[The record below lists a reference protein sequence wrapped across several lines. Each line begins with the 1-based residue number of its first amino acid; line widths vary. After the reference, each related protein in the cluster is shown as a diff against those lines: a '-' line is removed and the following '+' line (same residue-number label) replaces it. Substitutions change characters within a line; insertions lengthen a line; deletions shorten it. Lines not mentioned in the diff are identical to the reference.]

1 MKAGG
6 IVGSQR
12 AWGMLVPLVVLL
24 GTAAWAADAEAPAS
38 DAVAVVAGTTISAAA
53 LEAAVGPALVEL
65 RMREDVLRRQALD
78 ELIAQALIQR
88 EAAARGVTPE
98 ALETSEITDKAKVT
112 PEEARAFYDANKA
125 RFGSMSEADAL
136 DQIQAGLG
144 RQRERD
150 RRAAFARS
158 LRETYGVQVL
168 LEPYRV
174 PVELADAPIRGNP
187 DAPVTVIEFSDFQC
201 PYCARSRPTVN
212 HVREVYA
219 DKVRWAFRHFP
230 LGFHTQAPK
239 AGEAAVCAGDQGKF
253 WAMHDH
259 LFANP
264 GKLSVPDLKASAAD
278 LGLDTAAFDQC
289 LDSGRHADRIASD
302 SEAGARY
309 GVSGTP
315 AFFING
321 RPLIGAQPFEAF
333 AQVIDDELAR
343 LGQAKPTGAAA
354 GGR

>member
-1 MKAGG
+1 MRARG
-6 IVGSQR
+6 IVGWPR
-12 AWGMLVPLVVLL
+12 ASRMLASLFLLL
-24 GTAAWAADAEAPAS
+24 GATVWAEDPAAAGSE
-38 DAVAVVAGTTISAAA
+38 AVAIVAGTPIPADA

-65 RMREDVLRRQALD
+65 RMREDALRRQALD
-78 ELIAQALIQR
+78 ELIAQVLIQK
-88 EAAARGVTPE
+88 EAAARGVTPA
-98 ALETSEITDKAKVT
+98 ALEKAEITDKAQVT
-112 PEEARAFYDANKA
+112 PAEARTFYEANKA
-125 RFGSMSEADAL
+125 RFASMAEADAL

-144 RQRERD
+144 RQRERE
-150 RRAAFARS
+150 RRATFARS

-168 LEPYRV
+168 LEPFRV
-174 PVELADAPIRGNP
+174 PVALADAPIRGNP
-187 DAPVTVIEFSDFQC
+187 DAPVTVVEFSDFQC

-212 HVREVYA
+212 RVREVYG

-239 AGEAAVCAGDQGKF
+239 AGEAAACAGDQGKF

-264 GKLSVPDLKASAAD
+264 GKLSVPDLKTSAAD

-289 LDSGRHADRIASD
+289 LDSGKHADRIVSD

-343 LGQAKPTGAAA
+343 LGQAKGTGAGA